1 MKRELIYYYPK
12 SERLFIGRTYDGIL
26 SSIVEMEDGIVYNY
40 DWTLDDNVFIVG
52 EL

>member
-1 MKRELIYYYPK
+1 MIRELIYYHL
-12 SERLFIGRTYDGIL
+12 EFDRLFIGRTYDGIP

-40 DWTLDDNVFIVG
+40 DWTLDDNVFVVG